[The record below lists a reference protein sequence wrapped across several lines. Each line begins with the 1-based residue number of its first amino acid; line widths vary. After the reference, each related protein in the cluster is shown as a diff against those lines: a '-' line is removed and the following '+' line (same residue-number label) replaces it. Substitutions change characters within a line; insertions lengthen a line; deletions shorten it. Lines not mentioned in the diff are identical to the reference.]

1 MIWLVVWNMHFMTF
15 HIIGNN
21 DPKWLV
27 FFRGVGIPPTTL
39 GFLGTLPIKSLGSTV
54 NTGIQNVG
62 FVRDIPFLVGGLEHE
77 FYDFP
82 FSWEVHNPNW
92 RSHIFQRGR
101 STTNQLSSFTKQLL
115 KPTGEWY
122 VSQGWCLVSGKVELR
137 ARRIGWLFFCW
148 CCKIPSSKLTVCYGI
163 AWWFVVY
170 IPMNSMVIIDFP

>member
-1 MIWLVVWNMHFMTF
+1 MLATYYMIWLVVWNMHFMTF

-62 FVRDIPFLVGGLEHE
+62 FVCDIPFLVGGLEHE

-101 STTNQLSSFTKQLL
+101 STTNQLWIQLVPSER
-115 KPTGEWY
+115 KCDWGVMTFRGSAVP
-122 VSQGWCLVSGKVELR
+122 SQTL
-137 ARRIGWLFFCW
+137 AMD
-148 CCKIPSSKLTVCYGI
+148 P
-163 AWWFVVY
+163 
-170 IPMNSMVIIDFP
+170 